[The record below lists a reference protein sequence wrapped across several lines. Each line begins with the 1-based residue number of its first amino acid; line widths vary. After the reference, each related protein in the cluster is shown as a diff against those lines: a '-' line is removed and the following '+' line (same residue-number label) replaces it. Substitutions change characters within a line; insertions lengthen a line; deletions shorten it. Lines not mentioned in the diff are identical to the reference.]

1 MEKKE
6 LHEQRNNLVVK
17 SNELIR
23 NVRYSLSEQEQK
35 IIIFLISQIGKNDTE
50 LNKISIR
57 LKDYCEIAGIEY
69 YGGSIKHLKDT
80 IKGIADKSWWIKD
93 NEDIDNLFRWID
105 TAQINGE
112 TAEIILSQSL
122 KPFVLQLKE
131 NFTKYEMIEVLALRG
146 KYTIRLYELFR
157 SYLWLGKW
165 RVKVNELRDLIQ
177 CDKYKAFKE
186 FNRNILKYST
196 DEINKYSG
204 LEVSYL
210 TIKKGRYIEEIEFQ
224 IEEKKGYQ
232 MTIDMILNRN
242 ARLG

>member
-105 TAQINGE
+105 TAQLNGE

-165 RVKVNELRDLIQ
+165 RVKVNELRELIQ